1 MNRMKDE
8 NRRII
13 RALGL
18 MMQLGLSMACC
29 VLVGVIAG
37 RFLDSKLGTSPWLL
51 VLCSLIGGAAAL
63 KVMYD
68 MVIKEE
74 MK

>member
-1 MNRMKDE
+1 MKSE
-8 NRRII
+8 HHRII

-18 MMQLGLSMACC
+18 MTQLGLSMACC
-29 VLVGVIAG
+29 VLIGVAAG

-51 VLCSLIGGAAAL
+51 VLCSFTGGGAAL

>member
-1 MNRMKDE
+1 MKDE
-8 NRRII
+8 NRRIV

-18 MMQLGLSMACC
+18 MTQLGLTMACC
-29 VLVGVIAG
+29 VLIGVLAG

-51 VLCSLIGGAAAL
+51 VLFSLVGGAAAM

-68 MVIKEE
+68 LVIKEE